1 VKSILTDC
9 IRADSEYRHLL
20 DALTRQRSA
29 KQPLPVIAAGLCDG
43 ATDALTVSLLTDI
56 SGRGWGCA
64 LIVCA
69 EEKECVRTVSILR
82 DFGRSAV
89 YFPARDLTLYNVTAS
104 HEFEYERLMVLSGI
118 LVGAYDAIVTTP
130 DAALGYT
137 IPPKRLREEMI
148 SLSSEDTVDVDD
160 LCRRL
165 AAAGF
170 ARVELTDGAG
180 QFARRGG
187 IIDIFPPYA
196 VYDMGD
202 CEKVGNLRSVIWGAW
217 DVCMKI

>member
-1 VKSILTDC
+1 MKSILTDC
-9 IRADSEYRHLL
+9 IRADGEYRHLL
-20 DALTRQRSA
+20 DTLTRQRSSR
-29 KQPLPVIAAGLCDG
+29 QPLPVIAAGLCDG

-56 SGRGWGCA
+56 AGRGWGCA

-69 EEKECVRTVSILR
+69 EEKECVRTVSLLK

-118 LVGAYDAIVTTP
+118 LVGAYDAVVTTP

-137 IPPKRLREEMI
+137 IPPARLKQEMI
-148 SLSSEDTVDVDD
+148 SLYADDIVNVDSI
-160 LCRRL
+160 CNRL
-165 AAAGF
+165 ASAGF
-170 ARVELTDGAG
+170 ARVELTEGAG

-187 IIDIFPPYA
+187 IIDI
-196 VYDMGD
+196 
-202 CEKVGNLRSVIWGAW
+202 
-217 DVCMKI
+217 